1 MVFFVISAC
10 AYTNNV
16 QFLEGNSP
24 PPSARDGPL
33 EEPDVSTDV
42 ESDDDALPSIRKRG
56 AGGRLSNPRYTT

>member
-1 MVFFVISAC
+1 M
-10 AYTNNV
+10 
-16 QFLEGNSP
+16 QFLEGDSP

-42 ESDDDALPSIRKRG
+42 DSDDDALPSIQKRG